1 MPAKAF
7 NARTWRE
14 IVGPARQMVEFDGRE
29 IFSLLIYTLA
39 LGAVS
44 AAVPFASQILV
55 NQAAFTGAAPPI
67 IALATI
73 VFGVLLIGTFIRLFQ
88 IRVAALIGKRTF
100 VRSAMR
106 STRGLLDQPSRA
118 YEFDDR
124 EVANRFFDVMT
135 FQVAFTVLAS
145 EALGVV
151 VLSLV
156 GIVLLALYHP
166 LFLAFSVMILVVCA
180 IVVVAFAKR
189 GVRLSYDRSTQK
201 FRTAFWLSQVAEN
214 RSLLRQTKENKLI
227 NERSDELAS
236 DYVRSYFSY
245 LRLLLWQSGALF
257 LIQAVASAAFFGL
270 GGWLVV
276 QQQLNLGQLV
286 AAEIVL
292 LSNMAALTRFY
303 FYLDSFYEAVVAA
316 RKVSELTGLGEHSD
330 DPSGEARLLPA
341 MEVRGV
347 TLTSDMLDEPL
358 VLKRGDVV
366 ALRGPSRRACSVLLR
381 DVAACDHLDGV
392 KVAWD
397 CDHHVE
403 RALSPGLMLYLARPA
418 VLRMTLAENL
428 SLLSDSA
435 TMKEARTTVLDVPL
449 IKPEEKASADQLL
462 DDSSMSISDR
472 ARYAATRV
480 FMSNR
485 PVVLI
490 DMFFNLMELDEQVEF
505 VTEFKRRFPD
515 RILILNAFEGVI
527 DPHLTKIVQVR
538 EVAQ

>member
-1 MPAKAF
+1 MPGKVF
-7 NARTWRE
+7 SARTWRE
-14 IVGPARQMVEFDGRE
+14 IIAPVRQMVELDGRE
-29 IFSLLIYTLA
+29 IFSLLVYTLA

-67 IALATI
+67 IALAAI

-100 VRSAMR
+100 VRSAMLGTR
-106 STRGLLDQPSRA
+106 SLLDQPSRA

-151 VLSLV
+151 VLGLV

-166 LFLAFSVMILVVCA
+166 LFLIFSILVLVVC
-180 IVVVAFAKR
+180 IVVVVAFAKR
-189 GVRLSYDRSTQK
+189 GVRRSYERSTQK
-201 FRTAFWLSQVAEN
+201 FRTAFWISQVAEN
-214 RSLLRQTKENKLI
+214 RSLLRQTKENKLVT
-227 NERSDELAS
+227 ERSDELAS

-245 LRLLLWQSGALF
+245 LKLLLWQSGALF
-257 LIQAVASAAFFGL
+257 LIQAISSAAFFGL

-276 QQQLNLGQLV
+276 QGQLNLGQLV

-292 LSNMAALTRFY
+292 LANLSALTRFY
-303 FYLDSFYEAVVAA
+303 FYLDSFYEAVTAA
-316 RKVSELTGLGEHSD
+316 WKVSELTGAGDLPDHA
-330 DPSGEARLLPA
+330 SGEPGRVPA
-341 MEVRGV
+341 VDVRGI
-347 TLTSDMLDEPL
+347 TLTSDLLEQPL

-381 DVAACDHLDGV
+381 DVAASDQLDGV

-397 CDHHVE
+397 SDHHVE
-403 RALSPGLMLYLARPA
+403 RALGPGLMLYLARPA

-435 TMKEARTTVLDVPL
+435 TMTEARTSVLDVPL
-449 IKPEEKASADQLL
+449 ITPEEKASADQLL
-462 DDSSMSISDR
+462 DDAAMSISDR
-472 ARYAATRV
+472 ARYAAARV

-485 PVVLI
+485 PVVLV
-490 DMFFNLMELDEQVEF
+490 DMFFNLMELDDQVEF
-505 VTEFKRRFPD
+505 VSEFKKRFPD

-527 DPHLTKIVQVR
+527 DPLLTKIVKVR
-538 EVAQ
+538 EVSP

>member
-1 MPAKAF
+1 MPAKEL

-29 IFSLLIYTLA
+29 IFSLLVYTLA

-55 NQAAFTGAAPPI
+55 NQAAFTGSAPPI

-166 LFLAFSVMILVVCA
+166 LFLAFSVLILA
-180 IVVVAFAKR
+180 ICTIVIVSFAKR

-214 RSLLRQTKENKLI
+214 RSLLRQTKENRLI
-227 NERSDELAS
+227 NERTDELAS

-257 LIQAVASAAFFGL
+257 LIQAIASAAFFGL

-316 RKVSELTGLGEHSD
+316 RKVSELTGLGEHPEELSAD
-330 DPSGEARLLPA
+330 AGRATAVD
-341 MEVRGV
+341 VRGI
-347 TLTSDMLDEPL
+347 TLTSDMLEVPL

-381 DVAACDHLDGV
+381 DVAACDQLDGV
-392 KVAWD
+392 KVTWD
-397 CDHHVE
+397 SDHHVE
-403 RALSPGLMLYLARPA
+403 RALSPSLMLYLARPA

-428 SLLSDSA
+428 SLLSDSP
-435 TMKEARTTVLDVPL
+435 TMQEARTSVLDVPL
-449 IKPEEKASADQLL
+449 IKPEEKASADQPL

-472 ARYAATRV
+472 ARYAAARV

-527 DPHLTKIVQVR
+527 DPLLTKIVQVR
-538 EVAQ
+538 EVAP

>member
-1 MPAKAF
+1 MPAKEL

-29 IFSLLIYTLA
+29 IFSLLVYTLA

-55 NQAAFTGAAPPI
+55 NQAAFTGSAPPI

-166 LFLAFSVMILVVCA
+166 LFLAFSVLILAICA
-180 IVVVAFAKR
+180 IVIVSFAKR

-214 RSLLRQTKENKLI
+214 RSLLRQTKENRLI
-227 NERSDELAS
+227 NERTDELAS

-257 LIQAVASAAFFGL
+257 LIQAIASAAFFGL

-316 RKVSELTGLGEHSD
+316 RKVSELTGLGEHPEELSAD
-330 DPSGEARLLPA
+330 AGRATAVD
-341 MEVRGV
+341 VRGI
-347 TLTSDMLDEPL
+347 TLTSDMLEVPL

-381 DVAACDHLDGV
+381 DVAACDQLDGV
-392 KVAWD
+392 KVTWD
-397 CDHHVE
+397 SDHHVE
-403 RALSPGLMLYLARPA
+403 RALSPSLMLYLARPA

-428 SLLSDSA
+428 SLLSDSP
-435 TMKEARTTVLDVPL
+435 TMQEARTSVLDVPL
-449 IKPEEKASADQLL
+449 IKPEEKASADQPL

-472 ARYAATRV
+472 ARYAAARV

-527 DPHLTKIVQVR
+527 DPLLTKIVQVR
-538 EVAQ
+538 EVAP

>member
-1 MPAKAF
+1 MPAKEL

-29 IFSLLIYTLA
+29 IFSLLVYTLA

-55 NQAAFTGAAPPI
+55 NQAAFTGSAPPI

-166 LFLAFSVMILVVCA
+166 LFLAFSVLILAICA
-180 IVVVAFAKR
+180 IVIVSFAKR

-214 RSLLRQTKENKLI
+214 RSLLRQTKENRLI
-227 NERSDELAS
+227 NERTDELAS

-257 LIQAVASAAFFGL
+257 LIQAIASAAFFGL

-316 RKVSELTGLGEHSD
+316 RKVSELTGLGEHPEDLSAD
-330 DPSGEARLLPA
+330 AGRATAVD
-341 MEVRGV
+341 VRGI
-347 TLTSDMLDEPL
+347 TLTSDMLEVPL
-358 VLKRGDVV
+358 VLRRGDVV

-381 DVAACDHLDGV
+381 DVAACDQLDGV
-392 KVAWD
+392 KVTWD
-397 CDHHVE
+397 SDHHVE
-403 RALSPGLMLYLARPA
+403 RALSPSLMLYLARPA

-428 SLLSDSA
+428 SLLSDSP
-435 TMKEARTTVLDVPL
+435 TMQEARTSVLDVPL
-449 IKPEEKASADQLL
+449 IKPEEKASADQPL

-472 ARYAATRV
+472 ARYAAARV

-527 DPHLTKIVQVR
+527 DPLLTKIVQVR
-538 EVAQ
+538 EVAP

>member
-1 MPAKAF
+1 MPAKEL

-55 NQAAFTGAAPPI
+55 NQAAFTGSAPPI

-166 LFLAFSVMILVVCA
+166 LFLAFSVLILAICA
-180 IVVVAFAKR
+180 IVIVSFAKR

-214 RSLLRQTKENKLI
+214 RSLLRQTKENRLI
-227 NERSDELAS
+227 NERTDELAS

-257 LIQAVASAAFFGL
+257 LIQAIASAAFFGL

-316 RKVSELTGLGEHSD
+316 RKVSELTGLGEHPEELSAD
-330 DPSGEARLLPA
+330 AGRATAVD
-341 MEVRGV
+341 VRGI
-347 TLTSDMLDEPL
+347 TLTSDMLEVPL

-381 DVAACDHLDGV
+381 DVAACDQLDGV
-392 KVAWD
+392 KVTWD
-397 CDHHVE
+397 SDHHVE
-403 RALSPGLMLYLARPA
+403 RALSPSLMLYLARPA

-428 SLLSDSA
+428 SLLSDSP
-435 TMKEARTTVLDVPL
+435 TMQEARTSVLDVPL
-449 IKPEEKASADQLL
+449 IKPEEKASADQPL

-472 ARYAATRV
+472 ARYAAARV

-527 DPHLTKIVQVR
+527 DPLLTKIVQVR
-538 EVAQ
+538 EVAP

>member
-1 MPAKAF
+1 MPAKEL

-55 NQAAFTGAAPPI
+55 NQAAFTGSAPPI

-166 LFLAFSVMILVVCA
+166 LFLAFSVIILAICM
-180 IVVVAFAKR
+180 IVVIAFAKR

-214 RSLLRQTKENKLI
+214 RSLLRQTKENRLI

-257 LIQAVASAAFFGL
+257 LIQAIASAAFFGL

-316 RKVSELTGLGEHSD
+316 RKVSELTGLGEHPEGLSTD
-330 DPSGEARLLPA
+330 AVRAPA
-341 MEVRGV
+341 VDVRGI
-347 TLTSDMLDEPL
+347 TLTSDMLEVPL

-381 DVAACDHLDGV
+381 DVAACDQLDGV

-397 CDHHVE
+397 SDHHVE
-403 RALSPGLMLYLARPA
+403 RALSPSLMLYLARPA

-428 SLLSDSA
+428 SLLSDSS
-435 TMKEARTTVLDVPL
+435 TMQEARTSVLDVPL
-449 IKPEEKASADQLL
+449 IKPEEKASADQPL

-472 ARYAATRV
+472 ARYAAARV

-527 DPHLTKIVQVR
+527 DPLLTKIVQVR
-538 EVAQ
+538 EVAP